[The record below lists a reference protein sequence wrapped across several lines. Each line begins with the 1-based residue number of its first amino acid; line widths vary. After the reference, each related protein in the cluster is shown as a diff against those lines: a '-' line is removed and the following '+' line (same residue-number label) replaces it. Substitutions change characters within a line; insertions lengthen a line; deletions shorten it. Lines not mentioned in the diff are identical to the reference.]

1 MTKAPTAAAKA
12 RTAAAEIEAAPEVVE
27 GKIVTE
33 PFIVFRNMTMLV
45 QAPDEGQFAILVEA
59 ERYLGSLQRKR
70 DSIGITD
77 ATPADDPRWAK
88 AEQLINIS
96 KNHLARI
103 MSVIGSLF
111 LNEAD
116 WDFIRDGVAAREI
129 SRVELFELPTRIIA
143 ATREAD
149 EMKPDNRAAKRRAQR
164 AR

>member
-1 MTKAPTAAAKA
+1 MTKAPTVRKRSAAIE
-12 RTAAAEIEAAPEVVE
+12 TAPEAAPEVVE

-33 PFIVFRNMTMLV
+33 PYIVFREITMLV
-45 QAPDEGQFAILVEA
+45 RAPDEGQFAILVEA
-59 ERYLGSLQRKR
+59 ERYLNTLQKKR
-70 DSIGITD
+70 ASIGLRD
-77 ATPADDPRWAK
+77 DTPADDPRWAK

-111 LNEAD
+111 LDEAD
-116 WDFIRDGVAAREI
+116 WDFIRDGVASREI

>member
-1 MTKAPTAAAKA
+1 MTKAPTVKA
-12 RTAAAEIEAAPEVVE
+12 STAAIEAAPEVVE

-33 PFIVFRNMTMLV
+33 PYIVFRNMTMLV

-59 ERYLGSLQRKR
+59 ERYLATLQKKR
-70 DSIGITD
+70 DSIGLTD
-77 ATPADDPRWAK
+77 TTPADDPRWAK

-116 WDFIRDGVAAREI
+116 WDFIRDGVANREI
-129 SRVELFELPTRIIA
+129 SRAELFELPTRIIA